1 MSTLHLHTEP
11 SSKPTTTCVLAD
23 NEAAAPRLQVA
34 VFQHRFNASVC
45 NAITC
50 TLNRDLESP

>member
-1 MSTLHLHTEP
+1 MSTLRLHTEP
-11 SSKPTTTCVLAD
+11 GSKPTCVLTD